1 MSDEEADHAQE
12 TINEAVGESGGRT
25 DGSAISAVR
34 ESTEELGDG
43 GLADEIVASAASDA
57 RETDGSDAA
66 QLSVDGNDE
75 EVGLVL
81 RGQLSITDPR

>member
-12 TINEAVGESGGRT
+12 TINEAVGESGGWT

-57 RETDGSDAA
+57 R
-66 QLSVDGNDE
+66 
-75 EVGLVL
+75 
-81 RGQLSITDPR
+81 